1 MRGSD
6 IEDPSTS
13 PRSDETTPPDRE
25 QLQHDLTTPPVDG
38 YQANSTST
46 MNGDLIIEEDVETD
60 EESVEQEEPLLAA
73 LFRALLACFRKVNLM
88 QPHTVISCVCIVL
101 TIIMPRPFDIVTWAA
116 CTVLQQS
123 MQS

>member
-38 YQANSTST
+38 YQADSTSS
-46 MNGDLIIEEDVETD
+46 MNGDEEEDVETD
-60 EESVEQEEPLLAA
+60 GESVEQEEPLLAA
-73 LFRALLACFRKVNLM
+73 LFKALLACFRKVNLV
-88 QPHTVISCVCIVL
+88 QPHIYIDNSPLHELYTLPPCD
-101 TIIMPRPFDIVTWAA
+101 TVTWATTA
-116 CTVLQQS
+116 CTVL
-123 MQS
+123 